1 MCEWDRMNHNSIHLS
16 EYTVTMVDKKRTVLY
31 KGTSYGKMIQ
41 PIKKR
46 YMSNGK
52 LLWSKEIN
60 LARMKGKYF
69 LITVNTSEYEGDY
82 NITTIDTNSR
92 CDMNDMNDRNE
103 VKYEPSGVVVTFM
116 CILNKQKII
125 LDGHGENKIYLLFV
139 KVKLT

>member
-60 LARMKGKYF
+60 LARMKCKYF
-69 LITVNTSEYEGDY
+69 LITVNTSEYERD
-82 NITTIDTNSR
+82 NDITTINTHSR
-92 CDMNDMNDRNE
+92 CDMNDRTE
-103 VKYEPSGVVVTFM
+103 VKYENM
-116 CILNKQKII
+116 
-125 LDGHGENKIYLLFV
+125 LLLLLYEYIF
-139 KVKLT
+139 